1 MLREIVD
8 EKDILSQLSAP
19 FMVQMNYCFQSTNL
33 IYFAMEYCCG
43 GDLAGLLR
51 GVKYF
56 EEPEVERVTFIIKNQ
71 LSGGVLHRTNRCW
84 SKLSA
89 RPRYYSSRSK
99 TGEYSVNG
107 KRDGQV
113 V

>member
-56 EEPEVERVTFIIKNQ
+56 EEPEVERLSLITLYKQ
-71 LSGGVLHRTNRCW
+71 LAGGVLRLANRCW
-84 SKLSA
+84 SELPS
-89 RPRYYSSRSK
+89 RPRYHSSRS
-99 TGEYSVNG
+99 
-107 KRDGQV
+107 
-113 V
+113 

>member
-56 EEPEVERVTFIIKNQ
+56 EEPEVERITFITKNRIVRQ
-71 LSGGVLHRTNRCW
+71 CITSHKSPLV
-84 SKLSA
+84 
-89 RPRYYSSRSK
+89 
-99 TGEYSVNG
+99 
-107 KRDGQV
+107 
-113 V
+113 